1 MLSVVGPLQFDGR
14 DVAAVLV
21 EAVVVEP
28 VNPCGGGHL
37 DVLGGAPRLAGFDQ
51 FGLVQ
56 TVDRLGQ
63 RVVIRAADRANRG
76 LDSGLCEAFAE
87 SDRR

>member
-1 MLSVVGPLQFDGR
+1 MLSVVGPFQFDGR

-28 VNPCGGGHL
+28 VNPCGGVHL
-37 DVLGGAPRLAGFDQ
+37 EALGGAPRLAGFDQ

-56 TVDRLGQ
+56 TIDRLGQ
-63 RVVIRAADRANRG
+63 RVVIAVALAADGGFDTG
-76 LDSGLCEAFAE
+76 LG
-87 SDRR
+87 